1 MADTGELRAKLDDC
15 QRLYKRLTKREH
27 GLVYGLVMRRQHG
40 MDVTEQELAALE
52 RTWQR
57 IGAGDCGRQD

>member
-1 MADTGELRAKLDDC
+1 MADTDALRARLDDC
-15 QRLYKRLTKREH
+15 QRLYKRLTMREH
-27 GLVYGLVMRRQHG
+27 ELVYGLVMRRQHG

-57 IGAGDCGRQD
+57 IGAGDNGRQD